1 MREMVAHNP
10 RLDQDLIAV
19 IKKFRDDEQVK
30 CLLEDYLPRV
40 TYLHVTAQSHL
51 DTGLAHGAESA
62 PLYGLLT
69 AVIHFGCRNAIR
81 VSERI

>member
-1 MREMVAHNP
+1 MVTGG
-10 RLDQDLIAV
+10 
-19 IKKFRDDEQVK
+19 E
-30 CLLEDYLPRV
+30 PRV
-40 TYLHVTAQSHL
+40 TYRHITAQSHL